1 MRPFPMALSLCALA
15 ATTALPTAA
24 TAQGRTGVEAAHAT
38 WQGATTNIARAA
50 EQMKDADFAYRPTET
65 VRTFGQLVGHVAGAQ
80 KMMCAAA
87 LGEKPT
93 AEDEI
98 EKTATTKAALVEA
111 LKSTT
116 AYCERAYAQT
126 DAAAAASTTL
136 FGQTQTRMYALA
148 TNASHNSEH
157 YGNIVTYMR
166 MKGMVP
172 PSSQPAAR

>member
-1 MRPFPMALSLCALA
+1 MRPSPLALSLCALA
-15 ATTALPTAA
+15 ATAILPTVAA
-24 TAQGRTGVEAAHAT
+24 AQGRTGVDAAHAA
-38 WQGATTNIARAA
+38 WQGVTTNITRAA
-50 EQMKDADFAYRPTET
+50 EQMKDADFAYRPTAT

-80 KMMCAAA
+80 KMICAAA

-111 LKSTT
+111 MKSTT

-126 DAAAAASTTL
+126 DAAATASTTL
-136 FGQTQTRMYALA
+136 FGETQTRLYALT
-148 TNASHNSEH
+148 TNATHNAEH

>member
-1 MRPFPMALSLCALA
+1 MRRHPIALA
-15 ATTALPTAA
+15 SCVLVAAATRPATAA
-24 TAQGRTGVEAAHAT
+24 AQARVGVEAVQSA
-38 WQGATTNIARAA
+38 WQGVTTNIARAA
-50 EQMKDADFAYRPTET
+50 EQMKESDFAYRPTES

-80 KMMCAAA
+80 KMICAAA

-98 EKTATTKAALVEA
+98 EKTATTKAALIDA
-111 LKSTT
+111 LKATT

-126 DAAAAASTTL
+126 DAAAGASTTL

-148 TNASHNSEH
+148 TNAAHNSEH

>member
-1 MRPFPMALSLCALA
+1 MRPYPIALALSGLA
-15 ATTALPTAA
+15 VTAALPAA
-24 TAQGRTGVEAAHAT
+24 AAAQSRTGVAAVHAS
-38 WQGATTNIARAA
+38 WQGVTANVTRAA
-50 EQMKDADFAYRPTET
+50 EQMKDSDYAFRPTES
-65 VRTFGQLVGHVAGAQ
+65 VRTFGQLIGHIAGAQ
-80 KMMCAAA
+80 KMICAAA

-111 LKSTT
+111 MKSTT

-172 PSSQPAAR
+172 PSSQPAPR